1 MHSPNG
7 SNGNGKAAH
16 NPDISKV
23 RILVAEDS
31 EDNRFLLGAYLKN
44 QPYALTF
51 VEDGQQAL
59 TKFEKETF
67 NLVLMDIQMPVMDG
81 LQATKAI
88 RALERQTSRPRTP
101 VLALTANALLEDV
114 DRSHAAGCDL
124 HLSKPISREKL
135 ITAIENFRFVSAELT
150 N

>member
-1 MHSPNG
+1 
-7 SNGNGKAAH
+7 
-16 NPDISKV
+16 
-23 RILVAEDS
+23 
-31 EDNRFLLGAYLKN
+31 
-44 QPYALTF
+44 
-51 VEDGQQAL
+51 
-59 TKFEKETF
+59 
-67 NLVLMDIQMPVMDG
+67 MDIQMPVMDG